1 MHSTRRLLD
10 RHLAVPMIL
19 GCLVAAA
26 ASASCSSDD
35 VELGQVHPDAGHDA
49 AESPVEDAGADA
61 DADAPPP
68 DAGPFEPTPL
78 PVVCEGSPCATA
90 LVTTMGADPS
100 DRAEGFCA
108 LLSDGTVAC
117 WGAGRAGQLG
127 RGDDAPLAN
136 SATAA
141 RVVGLTDVVS
151 LHHTCAIDS
160 AGEVHCWGTGP
171 YLASDMSA
179 TTMERTPVK
188 LPIPRATAVS
198 TSFSTGCAATESGV
212 LCWGQN
218 LNGQIVPNDYSFFTV
233 FSPQEVAV
241 PAGAPIRELVL
252 GAASFVLRE
261 DGSTLSWGANPPLG
275 RASPLFP
282 DPFPLPVAL
291 DGISNM
297 DVAYDNACAVAGG
310 TGYCWGVV
318 VETPGEPISKTDRA
332 IPEPIATPTPI
343 LRIATTRTI
352 IENEFGT
359 RTLQQQR
366 WCASSVTGDVHCA
379 GYNASGQAGDGT
391 KDFALNAVK
400 VVGLP
405 GPAADVKTTPDA
417 SCALL
422 TSGKVYC
429 WGANSYGQLGNGA
442 MKVPS
447 LVPQEVVLP

>member
-1 MHSTRRLLD
+1 MRSTRRLLD
-10 RHLAVPMIL
+10 RHLAAPTIF

-26 ASASCSSDD
+26 AVASCSSDD
-35 VELGQVHPDAGHDA
+35 VELGQLPPDGGHDA
-49 AESPVEDAGADA
+49 AAIPVEDAAAEADA
-61 DADAPPP
+61 APH
-68 DAGPFEPTPL
+68 DAGPFDATPL
-78 PVVCEGSPCATA
+78 PVVCEGTPCATA
-90 LVTTMGADPS
+90 LVTTLGAGPS

-117 WGAGRAGQLG
+117 WGAGEAGQLG
-127 RGDDAPLAN
+127 RGADASIAN

-141 RVVGLTDVVS
+141 RVVGLSGIVS

-171 YLASDMSA
+171 YLVSDTWA
-179 TTMERTPVK
+179 TSMERTPVR
-188 LPIPRATAVS
+188 LPIPRAKAVS

-218 LNGQIVPNDYSFFTV
+218 LYGQIVPHDYSFATV
-233 FSPQEVAV
+233 FAPQAVAV

-252 GAASFVLRE
+252 GMASFALRE
-261 DGSTLSWGANPPLG
+261 DGSTVSWGANPPLG
-275 RASPLFP
+275 RVSPLFP

-291 DGISNM
+291 SGISNIK
-297 DVAYDNACAVAGG
+297 VAHDNACAVAGG

-318 VETPGEPISKTDRA
+318 VESPGEPISKTDRA
-332 IPEPIATPTPI
+332 VPEPIVTPTPI
-343 LRIATTRTI
+343 LRIATTRTLI
-352 IENEFGT
+352 DDDLGT
-359 RTLQQQR
+359 RVVQPQR
-366 WCASSVTGDVHCA
+366 WCASAASGDVYCG

-391 KDFALNAVK
+391 KDYALDAVA
-400 VVGLP
+400 VEGLP

-429 WGANSYGQLGNGA
+429 WGSNFYGQLGNGA